1 MSVVPPLSMVLPLSV
16 VLSLAML
23 GVAVRGADAVCIGCR
38 CSCFCRCPLWLS
50 LSVVLPL
57 SVVLTVRAGRRC
69 PWCSLS
75 VMLTLPVNVVAVR
88 GAAAVRGADTLPP
101 CRRRSAT
108 NGTGRSP
115 GTVSGTGTRSAA
127 MPATRR
133 PAGNA
138 WGPAAP
144 GPPVHRPSIAA
155 RPAASNWLPSECGR
169 GAAPGTLGHCWVLFD
184 NIGHYWAV
192 LGNPGHHWVLLGTIG
207 YCWAPLG
214 TTGYH

>member
-1 MSVVPPLSMVLPLSV
+1 MV
-16 VLSLAML
+16 
-23 GVAVRGADAVCIGCR
+23 
-38 CSCFCRCPLWLS
+38 LS
-50 LSVVLPL
+50 LSVVLTFVLGALSL
-57 SVVLTVRAGRRC
+57 SVVLT
-69 PWCSLS
+69 LS
-75 VMLTLPVNVVAVR
+75 VLAVAIPAATAVR

-144 GPPVHRPSIAA
+144 DPPGPHPSIAA